1 MTRRDS
7 ALVFALVASLAFVAI
22 LVGAPVLQPAATQP
36 PSSPPEQGAIYRPY
50 REGVLGHTESI
61 SPLTART
68 QADRDLVAL
77 LFGGLVRNG
86 PNGTLVPDLASRWAV
101 SDEGKTWTFEIRD
114 DATWQDGVPV
124 TAADVAFT
132 IHTLQDPDY
141 SGPRSSSWAGVTVQP
156 VGERTVQFTLDT
168 PIGGFLQAATQPIA
182 PSHLLA
188 DIPVASLPDAAFGQQ
203 PVGSGRFVLES
214 HKPDLVVLRP

>member
-1 MTRRDS
+1 MTRRDTS
-7 ALVFALVASLAFVAI
+7 LVLGLVASLAIVAI
-22 LVGAPVLQPAATQP
+22 LVGAPIIQPAASPLPTQGP
-36 PSSPPEQGAIYRPY
+36 DTAVVDRPY
-50 REGVLGHTESI
+50 RERVLAHPESI

-77 LFGGLVRNG
+77 IFAGLVRNG
-86 PNGTLVPDLASRWAV
+86 PNGTLVPDLASRWTV
-101 SDEGKTWTFEIRD
+101 SDDGKTWTFELRD
-114 DATWQDGVPV
+114 DAYWHDGTPV

-141 SGPRSSSWAGVTVQP
+141 SGPRSSSWAGVSVQP